1 MRSESRYTPA
11 SRPASSIDMLRA
23 KSASFG
29 ALMSKQLPFRQKTL
43 DGQLLAVVT
52 LCAGTG
58 QL

>member
-1 MRSESRYTPA
+1 MPA

-29 ALMSKQLPFRQKTL
+29 APMSKQLPLRQKTL
-43 DGQLLAVVT
+43 VGQLLVVVT
-52 LCAGTG
+52 VSAGTG